1 MKLRQSFPRIY
12 LCIFL
17 VFAVVLPFTAADG
30 ETKIFING
38 PYITGYS
45 QLTSCAV
52 EPLSTI
58 VRGMSSGCGDD
69 GSLTSYTCFCTGSS
83 SKMNSI
89 ISSVVSTECKSHS
102 NVTSFVTAQVSS
114 AIAVF
119 DSYCALGVNATTT
132 CQ

>member
-1 MKLRQSFPRIY
+1 MRLRQSFPHIF

-17 VFAVVLPFTAADG
+17 VFSAVLPFTAAEG

-38 PYITGYS
+38 PYLPGYS

-132 CQ
+132 CE